1 MKTKNL
7 LTKKQINNYQQNGVI
22 PIYGLFKPWI
32 KDIANGIKKLFE
44 DGKLKEKLILNGK
57 QKLNEIE
64 TRHEYKK
71 IFKIIKDYRKITKT
85 WRFDN

>member
-1 MKTKNL
+1 MRVPVIFSELNGIKEVYGDAVYY
-7 LTKKQINNYQQNGVI
+7 IN
-22 PIYGLFKPWI
+22 PLEPES
-32 KDIANGIKKLFE
+32 IANGIKKLFE

-85 WRFDN
+85 WKFDN